1 MKLLNIIKGA
11 WKALKDKLDSLIM
24 LTHCNLIIWCDKHTG
39 EIVSQSGE
47 ILTKPTWRNTV
58 LGTIEMFF
66 KNKPFITLSGIAL
79 LSIPFAWASATIA
92 GSSIIMETLIVS
104 SLFLMAYIVYLAM
117 KAWDKTLDQHL
128 AYNQAMNEGDFIPAD
143 SEAETLNTGDDI
155 SNVTVAD
162 TVIGEHSQECERPK
176 PQALVGEQV
185 PDAANPWDSCL
196 GASSD
201 LPSLVPELST
211 KPIIDLLVKSIKADN
226 ATKKKATDKLSPEE
240 VYLIT
245 KPSGKNLMDNPELQL
260 ILSKHPKV
268 FELNVKFLNSKQFRK
283 EYIED
288 EFCMRVLNEVFTED
302 STAEHAIY
310 TDSFRKLLKSK

>member
-1 MKLLNIIKGA
+1 MKLLSIIKGA
-11 WKALKDKLDSLIM
+11 WKALKDKFDSLIM

-104 SLFLMAYIVYLAM
+104 SLFLMAYLVYLAM

-155 SNVTVAD
+155 SNVTVAVD
-162 TVIGEHSQECERPK
+162 TVK
-176 PQALVGEQV
+176 
-185 PDAANPWDSCL
+185 
-196 GASSD
+196 
-201 LPSLVPELST
+201 PELST

-288 EFCMRVLNEVFTED
+288 DFCLRVLGEVFTSE
-302 STAEHAIY
+302 STAEKATY
-310 TDSFRKLLKSK
+310 TDSFKRLLKSK

>member
-104 SLFLMAYIVYLAM
+104 SLFLMAYLVYLAM

-155 SNVTVAD
+155 SNVTVAVD
-162 TVIGEHSQECERPK
+162 TVK
-176 PQALVGEQV
+176 P
-185 PDAANPWDSCL
+185 D
-196 GASSD
+196 
-201 LPSLVPELST
+201 LST

-288 EFCMRVLNEVFTED
+288 DFCLRVLGEVFTSE
-302 STAEHAIY
+302 STAEKAIY
-310 TDSFRKLLKSK
+310 TDSFKRLLKSK

>member
-24 LTHCNLIIWCDKHTG
+24 LVHCNLIIWVDKHTG

-104 SLFLMAYIVYLAM
+104 SLFLMAYIVYLTMA
-117 KAWDKTLDQHL
+117 AWDKTLDQHL

-155 SNVTVAD
+155 SNVPEIVETV
-162 TVIGEHSQECERPK
+162 K
-176 PQALVGEQV
+176 
-185 PDAANPWDSCL
+185 
-196 GASSD
+196 
-201 LPSLVPELST
+201 PELST
-211 KPIIDLLVKSIKADN
+211 KPVINFLVKAIKADN
-226 ATKKKATDKLSPEE
+226 ATKTKATDKLSPEE
-240 VYLIT
+240 VYVLT
-245 KPSGKNLMDNPELQL
+245 KPSGKTFMENPEL
-260 ILSKHPKV
+260 ILLMNKHPKV
-268 FELNVKFLNSKQFRK
+268 FELNVKFLNSKQFK
-283 EYIED
+283 QEYLED

-302 STAEHAIY
+302 STAEKATY
-310 TDSFRKLLKSK
+310 TNSFKSLLRSK

>member
-1 MKLLNIIKGA
+1 MKLLNIIKCA

-24 LTHCNLIIWCDKHTG
+24 LVHCNLIIWVDKHTG

-79 LSIPFAWASATIA
+79 LSLPFGWASATIA

-104 SLFLMAYIVYLAM
+104 SLFLMAYLVYLAM

-143 SEAETLNTGDDI
+143 SEAETLNTGDNI
-155 SNVTVAD
+155 PNVTVAD

-176 PQALVGEQV
+176 PQALV
-185 PDAANPWDSCL
+185 

-240 VYLIT
+240 VYLLT

-288 EFCMRVLNEVFTED
+288 DFCMRVLNEVFTED
-302 STAEHAIY
+302 STAEHAVY
-310 TDSFRKLLKSK
+310 TETFKRLLKSK